1 MQLAIVLLSVGSDGL
16 SIIARSK
23 SLTPSNSILKRAG
36 SIQATQTIW
45 RVLVQEWL
53 QRELQEG
60 GEGHWQRQRCDRNE

>member
-1 MQLAIVLLSVGSDGL
+1 MQLAIVWLSFGSGGL

-23 SLTPSNSILKRAG
+23 LQTPSISILKRGG
-36 SIQATQTIW
+36 SIQVTQTIW
-45 RVLVQEWL
+45 HVLVPEWL